1 MNQYIVFKIGQDE
14 YGVDISYIKI
24 IERLMN
30 ITRVP
35 KTPDYVKGVI
45 NLRGEVVPVIS
56 FRKLFGYSEMEYNEE
71 TRIIV
76 LANDEIT
83 AGIIVDSIDEV
94 ISIDNCNIETIDDL
108 FGKYNKEYINGIG
121 KIGERLIILLDV
133 KKILLNE

>member
-1 MNQYIVFKIGQDE
+1 MNQYIVFKIGHDE
-14 YGVDISYIKI
+14 YGVDISYIRI

-56 FRKLFGYSEMEYNEE
+56 FRKLFGYNEIEYDDE

-76 LANDEIT
+76 LNFDDIT

-94 ISIDNCNIETIDDL
+94 VSIDDGNIEGVGDI
-108 FGKYNKEYINGIG
+108 FGKYNKEYIFGIG
-121 KIGERLIILLDV
+121 KIEERLLILLDV
-133 KKILLNE
+133 KKYF